1 MKTEKMF
8 AGLNK
13 EEWGE
18 ALKDQNEYLQKEYGY
33 SIDAEAVDAAVMNE
47 NAEEAAQFMAFMA
60 RSLKD
65 GLSAQ
70 DETVLSAI
78 QKLSLIHI

>member
-18 ALKDQNEYLQKEYGY
+18 ALKDQRERSIFSVVIRGLISTLKE
-33 SIDAEAVDAAVMNE
+33 E
-47 NAEEAAQFMAFMA
+47 
-60 RSLKD
+60 
-65 GLSAQ
+65 
-70 DETVLSAI
+70 
-78 QKLSLIHI
+78 